1 MIVLNKI
8 YYLLLITGFILLSNP
23 LLADTLT
30 QYRLH
35 GIKNLE
41 KQLDSDLS
49 QPEYW
54 NSYLK
59 NIDTHFGYI
68 ESYNNIL
75 TCDKSGSTLSLY
87 MKDADNTYSLTKE
100 YSAFTGKMKGDK
112 VKEGDLKTPVGIY
125 TITKKISK
133 VDSFYGPMAFVTS
146 YPNIY
151 DRYRGKNGS
160 GIWIHGL
167 PIEQIRDKFTKGCI
181 AINNPSI
188 ECLDRNIDIDKT
200 VLIINEEESQKE
212 VSKTTL
218 ATVLAELYSWR
229 FAWLYNDSTTYL
241 NFYDKE
247 FLRFDG
253 MNLKNFKNYKKRV
266 FNKQEKKT
274 ILFNKINVMPYP
286 NKENMFK
293 ITFFEIYKSN
303 SFAFNG
309 NKVLIIKLVDKKMK
323 IITEK

>member
-1 MIVLNKI
+1 MPNKI
-8 YYLLLITGFILLSNP
+8 YSILLVISFFFFSSS
-23 LLADTLT
+23 LFSDTLT

-35 GIKNLE
+35 GIKDLE
-41 KQLDSDLS
+41 KQLDNDLA
-49 QPEYW
+49 QTEYW
-54 NSYLK
+54 SHYLK

-68 ESYNNIL
+68 ESYNNVL

-87 MKDADNTYSLTKE
+87 MKDSNGEYSLTKE

-112 VKEGDLKTPVGIY
+112 VREGDLKTPVGVY

-151 DRYRGKNGS
+151 DRYRGKDGS

-167 PIEQIRDKFTKGCI
+167 PTEQTRDEFTKGCI

-188 ECLDRNIDIDKT
+188 ECLDRNIDIEKT
-200 VLIINEEESQKE
+200 VLIIHEKDSQDA
-212 VSKTTL
+212 VSKEALSTIL
-218 ATVLAELYSWR
+218 SELYSWR
-229 FAWLYNDSTTYL
+229 YTWLYNDSKTYL
-241 NFYDKE
+241 NFYDKS
-247 FLRFDG
+247 FIRFDG
-253 MNLKNFKNYKKRV
+253 MNLKNFTRYKKRI
-266 FNKQEKKT
+266 FNKKERKT
-274 ILFNKINVMPYP
+274 IIFNKINVIPYP
-286 NKENMFK
+286 NTKDMFK

-303 SFAFNG
+303 SFSFSG
-309 NKVLIIKLVDKKMK
+309 NKVLIIKLVDEKMK